1 MRYLK
6 PYYYNDFKCIADKCP
21 DTCCAG
27 WQIVIDEETLEKYSS
42 KKDEFSYRL
51 KNSIDWA
58 EGVFCQNNGRCAML
72 NDNNLCDLVTA
83 KGEEALCKTC
93 HMYPRHVEEFEGVRE
108 YSLSLS
114 CPVAA
119 RIILEDINKLRFVI
133 EENDEPDPL
142 EDEFEDFDFFMYT
155 QLEQAREVLFQII
168 QNRKLSVDE
177 RMAYIMDMACK
188 LQKVVD
194 EQEVYRMEDIAEEYK
209 NINEKYL
216 RDYDSYDGICNLTIK
231 QNIRDKEGFEKIKSA
246 YELFKELEVLRQD
259 WPEIIEDLKKNLY
272 NGNYEDYSGIREE
285 FYKSFVDEL
294 SADRWDVFKE
304 QLLMFFSYTY
314 FLGAVYD
321 DCVYSK
327 LALATFSVC
336 FIEEI
341 IISEWI
347 KNSMNISLDKCIEL
361 SYRYARE
368 VEHSDDNLNILEEM
382 FMDRI

>member
-1 MRYLK
+1 MRYTK
-6 PYYYNDFKCIADKCP
+6 PYYYNEFKCIADKCP

-27 WQIVIDEETLEKYSS
+27 WQIVIDDETLDKYTSE
-42 KKDEFSYRL
+42 KDEFSHRL

-58 EGVFCQNNGRCAML
+58 EGVFYQNNGRCAML

-83 KGEEALCKTC
+83 KGEKALCKTC
-93 HMYPRHVEEFEGVRE
+93 HLYPRHIEEFEGVRE

-119 RIILEDINKLRFVI
+119 KMILEDTNKLTFDVK
-133 EENDEPDPL
+133 ENDDIDPL

-155 QLEQAREVLFQII
+155 QLEGVREVIFKII
-168 QNRKLSVDE
+168 QNRDLSVDN
-177 RMAYIMDMACK
+177 RMLYIMDMARK
-188 LQKVVD
+188 LQQAVD
-194 EQEVYRMEDIAEEYK
+194 EQEVYKMEDIANQYQDIEEK
-209 NINEKYL
+209 AIE
-216 RDYDSYDGICNLTIK
+216 
-231 QNIRDKEGFEKIKSA
+231 DKFEKVKSA
-246 YELFKELEVLRQD
+246 YELFNELEVLRQD

-272 NGNYEDYSGIREE
+272 NGNCEDYSKIREE
-285 FYKSFVDEL
+285 FYKDFVDEI
-294 SADRWDVFKE
+294 SADRWEIFKE
-304 QLLMFFSYTY
+304 QLLMFFVYTY

-327 LALATFSVC
+327 LALSTFSVC

-341 IISEWI
+341 IISERL
-347 KNSMNISLDKCIEL
+347 KNNKHISLDECIEL

-382 FMDRI
+382 FMERL